1 VCGVKGNT
9 AKPIPCGKGKE
20 RKKKK
25 KFSVKKDIIHP
36 VLQGERIERSA
47 KESQETK

>member
-1 VCGVKGNT
+1 VCGVKGN
-9 AKPIPCGKGKE
+9 GKTDSMWKRK
-20 RKKKK
+20 RKKEKK